1 MTDIEIAKKQIAELR
16 ERLSYHSYRYYA
28 LDSPEI
34 SDAEYDQL
42 MVELR
47 KIEEQYPEL
56 ITPESPTQRVGAAPL
71 AEFGTVEHQVPL
83 LSLAN
88 VFSDDE
94 LLAWHKRISNLVPDK
109 AMDFVCELKMD
120 GLAVALTYIGG
131 KLTTGATRGDGFHG
145 EDITQN
151 LRTIKSIPLTVPKH
165 APGKFEVR
173 GEVYLSKAGFEK
185 LNRERA
191 EEDLPLFANPRNAA
205 AGSLRQLD
213 PRVTAKRPLDIYIY
227 ALGYIDDPASKAPL
241 THWETMEYLK
251 SLGFRINPLSAKAAS
266 IGEAAEYYKRWL
278 DKRDKLEFE
287 ADGVVIKVNSLELQE
302 ALGAVGHDPR
312 WAVAY
317 KFPAIQAT
325 TKLLDIGIN
334 VGRTGSLNPYAILE
348 PVYVGGVTIKRATLH
363 NEEDIRR
370 KDLRIGD
377 TVIIQRAGEV
387 IPEIVASVISKRTGD
402 EKVFVMPD
410 RCPACDSEVF
420 KPEGEAIARCTN
432 ASCPAQI
439 QRLLAHFVSR
449 NAMDIDGIGEKIAEA
464 LIDKKLVE
472 DAAGLYSLTKEQ
484 LLTMDGIEE
493 KSASNLLAAI
503 NESKERPL
511 GRLIFALGIRH
522 VGAEIADILANY
534 FGSIE
539 VLSQATGEELT
550 QIPAIGPKISE
561 SIVAFFQK
569 DRNRSIIEGL
579 KKAGVNLKE
588 RGDEQKDL
596 RLKGQQFVLTGT
608 LNSLTRS
615 DAEERIK
622 TLGGSIGSSV
632 GKKTTYVVAGAD
644 PGSKIEKARK
654 LGVKIISEDEFL
666 KLIDKQSSR
675 M

>member
-1 MTDIEIAKKQIAELR
+1 MANIEIAKKQIAELR

-34 SDAEYDQL
+34 SDAEYDQM

-47 KIEEQYPEL
+47 KLEDQYPEL
-56 ITPESPTQRVGAAPL
+56 ITSESPTQRVGAAPL
-71 AEFGTVEHQVPL
+71 AEFDVVEHTKPL

-94 LLAWHKRISNLVPDK
+94 LLAWHKRISNLVPDQ

-120 GLAVALTYIGG
+120 GLAVALTYVDG
-131 KLTTGATRGDGFHG
+131 KLTTGATRGDGFRG

-151 LRTIKSIPLTVPKH
+151 LRTIKSIPLTVPRH
-165 APGKFEVR
+165 APKKFEVR
-173 GEVYLSKAGFEK
+173 GEVYLSKAGFAK

-191 EEDLPLFANPRNAA
+191 EDDLPLFANPRNAA

-213 PRVTAKRPLDIYIY
+213 PRITSKRPLDIYIY
-227 ALGYIDDPASKAPL
+227 ALGYIDDKASRAPS

-287 ADGVVIKVNSLELQE
+287 ADGVVIKVDSLELQE

-317 KFPAIQAT
+317 KFPSIQAT
-325 TKLLDIGIN
+325 TRLLDIGIN

-348 PVYVGGVTIKRATLH
+348 PVSVGGVTIKRATLH
-363 NEEDIRR
+363 NEEDITR

-387 IPEIVASVISKRTGD
+387 IPEIVAPVVSKRTGE

-410 RCPACDSEVF
+410 RCPVCGSEVF

-432 ASCPAQI
+432 ASCPAQLH
-439 QRLLAHFVSR
+439 RLLAHFVSR
-449 NAMDIDGIGEKIAEA
+449 NAMDIDGIGEKIAGA
-464 LIDKKLVE
+464 LISNGLVK
-472 DAAGLYSLTKEQ
+472 DAADLYSLTKEQ

-493 KSASNLLAAI
+493 KSANNLLAAI
-503 NESKERPL
+503 TESKEQPL
-511 GRLIFALGIRH
+511 ARLLFALGIRH
-522 VGAEIADILANY
+522 VGAEIADILANH
-534 FGSIE
+534 FGSIDA
-539 VLSQATGEELT
+539 LSQTTGEELM
-550 QIPAIGPKISE
+550 QIPAIGPKIAE

-569 DRNRSIIEGL
+569 DRNRSIIERLEQAGVTL
-579 KKAGVNLKE
+579 KKNK
-588 RGDEQKDL
+588 DKQKDL
-596 RLKGQQFVLTGT
+596 PLKGQQFVLTGT
-608 LNSLTRS
+608 LGSFTRNE
-615 DAEERIK
+615 AEARIK
-622 TLGGSIGSSV
+622 ELGGSIGSSV
-632 GKKTTYVVAGAD
+632 SKKTTYVVAGAD
-644 PGSKIEKARK
+644 PGSKIEKAQK
-654 LGVKIISEDEFL
+654 LGIKIIDEDEFL
-666 KLIDKQSSR
+666 KLIG
-675 M
+675 

>member
-1 MTDIEIAKKQIAELR
+1 MSNIEIAKKRIAELR

-34 SDAEYDQL
+34 SDAEYDRM

-71 AEFGTVEHQVPL
+71 AEFGTVEHPKPL

-94 LLAWHKRISNLVPDK
+94 LLAWHKRISNLVPNR

-120 GLAVALTYIGG
+120 GLAVALTYVNG
-131 KLTTGATRGDGFHG
+131 KLTRGATRGDGFHG

-165 APGKFEVR
+165 APRKFEVR
-173 GEVYLSKAGFEK
+173 GEVYLSKAGFAK

-227 ALGYIDDPASKAPL
+227 ALGYIDDASISAPA

-251 SLGFRINPLSAKAAS
+251 SLGFRISPYSAQAAG
-266 IGEAAEYYKRWL
+266 IGEAAQYYQRWL
-278 DKRDKLEFE
+278 DKREKLEFE
-287 ADGVVIKVNSLELQE
+287 ADGIVIKVNSLETQE

-317 KFPAIQAT
+317 KFPAMQAT

-348 PVYVGGVTIKRATLH
+348 PVSVGGVTIKRATLH
-363 NEEDIRR
+363 NEDDIQR

-377 TVIIQRAGEV
+377 TIIIQRAGEV
-387 IPEIVASVISKRTGD
+387 IPEIVAPVVSKRTGN

-410 RCPACDSEVF
+410 RCPACGSEVF

-432 ASCPAQI
+432 ASCPAQLH
-439 QRLLAHFVSR
+439 RLLAHFVSR

-464 LIDKKLVE
+464 LIERGLVK
-472 DAAGLYSLTKEQ
+472 DAADLYSLTKEQ

-493 KSASNLLAAI
+493 KSATNLLTAI
-503 NESKERPL
+503 DESKERPL

-522 VGAEIADILANY
+522 VGAEIADILANH
-534 FGSIE
+534 FGSIDA
-539 VLSQATGEELT
+539 LSQATEDDLM
-550 QIPAIGPKISE
+550 QIPAIGPKIAE

-569 DRNRSIIEGL
+569 DRNRSIIERL
-579 KKAGVNLKE
+579 EQAGVTLKE
-588 RGDEQKDL
+588 SEDKQKDL
-596 RLKGQQFVLTGT
+596 RLKGLQFVLTGT
-608 LNSLTRS
+608 LESLTRNE
-615 DAEERIK
+615 AETRIK

-632 GKKTTYVVAGAD
+632 SKKTTCVVAGTD
-644 PGSKIEKARK
+644 PGSKLEKARK
-654 LGVKIISEDEFL
+654 LGIKIIDEDEFL
-666 KLIDKQSSR
+666 KLIK
-675 M
+675 